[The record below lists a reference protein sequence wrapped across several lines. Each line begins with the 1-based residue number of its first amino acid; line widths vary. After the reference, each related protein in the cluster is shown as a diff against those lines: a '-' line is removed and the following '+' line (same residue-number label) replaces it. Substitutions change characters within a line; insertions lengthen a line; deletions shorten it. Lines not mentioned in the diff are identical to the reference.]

1 MQCPNCQRVIPDK
14 KALEMISEK
23 LILQRS
29 AAILGSRGRGESKA
43 RDPEKMR
50 AAGKLG
56 GRPPKGEQQ
65 NNNARLGGLAKARNR
80 AEAEKRA
87 KATQRKRKK

>member
-1 MQCPNCQRVIPDK
+1 MQCPNCQHEIPDK
-14 KALEMISEK
+14 EALEMISEK

-29 AAILGSRGRGESKA
+29 AAILGSRGRGEAKA

-56 GRPPKGEQQ
+56 GRPRKKKTTP
-65 NNNARLGGLAKARNR
+65 
-80 AEAEKRA
+80 EKRR
-87 KATQRKRKK
+87 RK

>member
-1 MQCPNCQRVIPDK
+1 MQCPHCQRVIPDK
-14 KALEMISEK
+14 KALEMIPEK

-56 GRPPKGEQQ
+56 GRP
-65 NNNARLGGLAKARNR
+65 
-80 AEAEKRA
+80 
-87 KATQRKRKK
+87 RKKKTTTPQLTRVKEQEPVRRRASRRRSKH